1 MPTCTCRPKTR
12 LARAIPSG
20 RDLQSLSF
28 CERRQ
33 PTPQPNDFL
42 ASSTRVV
49 ANASAELHDRL
60 VQFGLQLLLQNR
72 FAALDDLLDV
82 GTQLA
87 RLRIDQLEFL
97 LDAEGKDMIIHA
109 AN

>member
-1 MPTCTCRPKTR
+1 MLVP
-12 LARAIPSG
+12 
-20 RDLQSLSF
+20 
-28 CERRQ
+28 
-33 PTPQPNDFL
+33 
-42 ASSTRVV
+42 SSTIDWCS
-49 ANASAELHDRL
+49 SA
-60 VQFGLQLLLQNR
+60 FTLLLQNR
-72 FAALDDLLDV
+72 FAALEDLLDV